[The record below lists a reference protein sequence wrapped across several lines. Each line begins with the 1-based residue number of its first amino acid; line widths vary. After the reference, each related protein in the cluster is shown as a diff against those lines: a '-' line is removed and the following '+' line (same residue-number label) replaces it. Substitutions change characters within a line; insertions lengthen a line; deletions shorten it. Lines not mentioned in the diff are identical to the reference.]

1 VDRDRAR
8 RAASRQ
14 NGDMSDV
21 VSVTR
26 DIAAP
31 ADRVWAMVADLTR
44 MGEWSPETTG
54 GSWRRGATGPAVG
67 AHFRGWNANGR
78 HRWFTS
84 TVVTR
89 CEPGRC
95 FEFAVSAGG
104 LPIARWTYDFE
115 PTDAGCRVTESFVDT
130 RGRIARTL
138 GGPVSGVSDRPSHNR
153 AGMEQTL
160 ANLAAAA
167 EPG

>member
-1 VDRDRAR
+1 
-8 RAASRQ
+8 
-14 NGDMSDV
+14 MSEPTGATEMTV
-21 VSVTR
+21 AVSR

-31 ADRVWAMVADLTR
+31 PERVWAMVADLTR

-67 AHFRGWNANGR
+67 ARFRGWNANGR

-84 TVVTR
+84 TLVTR
-89 CEPGRC
+89 CEPGSC
-95 FEFAVSAGG
+95 FEFAVSVGG
-104 LPIARWTYDFE
+104 LPIARWSYELE
-115 PTDAGCRVTESFVDT
+115 PTEAGCRVTETFTDA

-138 GGPVSGVSDRPSHNR
+138 GGPVSGVTDRPTHNR
-153 AGMEQTL
+153 SGMEQTL

-167 EPG
+167 EGTAAT